1 MGGYV
6 RRREQLPRTT
16 RLTLQADFQ
25 RVFRQ
30 GCSVADRN
38 LVVYLLPNDLPWS
51 RLGLRVGKRL
61 GNAVCRNALRRRLRE
76 AFRRYRGELPA
87 GFDIICIARAGTTKK
102 STELQR
108 SLCTLVPRAAKRVRS
123 KPCQAPVDVS
133 TRVRRHE
140 QPG

>member
-1 MGGYV
+1 V
-6 RRREQLPRTT
+6 RQREQLPRTT

-25 RVFRQ
+25 RVFQQ

-38 LVVYLLPNDLPWS
+38 LVVYLLPNDLPWL

-87 GFDIICIARAGTTKK
+87 GFDIICIARAGTTRQ

-108 SLCTLVPRAAKRVRS
+108 SFCALVLRAARRARS
-123 KPCQAPVDVS
+123 RPCQAPVDVS
-133 TRVRRHE
+133 THARRSD

>member
-1 MGGYV
+1 M

-16 RLTLQADFQ
+16 RLTLQPDFQ

-76 AFRRYRGELPA
+76 AFRRYRDELPA
-87 GFDIICIARAGTTKK
+87 GFDIICIARAGTTKQ

-108 SLCTLVPRAAKRVRS
+108 SFCALVPRAARRARS
-123 KPCQAPVDVS
+123 KSCQAPADVP
-133 TRVRRHE
+133 TRTRRSD